1 MLRLV
6 ASLAAVAFASLPA
19 ANAQRSTGQS
29 SLYFPGDGRTW
40 ESVSP
45 QQAGWHREHLDS
57 ALDYAGT
64 VDSTAVVAVHNGRI
78 LAERYWSPG
87 TVPRIGSTP
96 EGWPIEDVASL
107 QKSIVSLLVGI
118 AVDRRLVQR
127 EASVAK
133 YLGAGWSRAPIEAEA
148 KITVNHLL
156 TMTSGL
162 TEPGLEYEVPAGSLW
177 FYNTA
182 AYSQLIKV
190 MTSVAGKE
198 PNRFTAEWLTT
209 RMAMTDTRWVL
220 RQGVGAGAA
229 VNPYGLVTTARDL
242 ARVGILV
249 LTAGMWQG
257 ERIVSESYIR
267 EAVRPSQPLNA
278 SYGLLWYVNQ
288 HQAPAGIQP
297 ILSVSA
303 APTDLVAAFGA
314 GQRRVYVVPSLR
326 LVVVRLGAASPR
338 FDEEFLPR
346 VMKAAPT
353 R

>member
-1 MLRLV
+1 
-6 ASLAAVAFASLPA
+6 
-19 ANAQRSTGQS
+19 
-29 SLYFPGDGRTW
+29 
-40 ESVSP
+40 VSP
-45 QQAGWHREHLDS
+45 QQAGWDRGNLDS

-64 VDSTAVVAVHNGRI
+64 VDSSAVVVVHDGRI
-78 LAERYWSPG
+78 LAERYWSPV
-87 TVPRIGSTP
+87 TVPRIASTP
-96 EGWPIEDVASL
+96 EAWPIEDVASL
-107 QKSIVSLLVGI
+107 QKSIVSVLIGI
-118 AVDRRLVQR
+118 AVDHRLVQR
-127 EASVAK
+127 DAPVSR
-133 YLGAGWSRAPIEAEA
+133 YLGAGWSRASVEAEA
-148 KITVNHLL
+148 AITVNHLL

-162 TEPGLEYEVPAGSLW
+162 TEPGLEVEAPAGRRW

-190 MTSVAGKE
+190 LTSVTGKE
-198 PNRFTAEWLTT
+198 PNGFTAEWLTT
-209 RMAMTDTRWVL
+209 RMAMKDTRWVL

-229 VNPYGLVTTARDL
+229 VNAYGLATTARDL

-249 LTAGMWQG
+249 LAGGMWQG
-257 ERIVSESYIR
+257 ERIVSESYLR
-267 EAVRPSQPLNA
+267 EAVRPSQALNA

-288 HQAPAGIQP
+288 HQAPAGGVQP

-326 LVVVRLGAASPR
+326 LVVVRLGAAAPR

>member
-1 MLRLV
+1 
-6 ASLAAVAFASLPA
+6 
-19 ANAQRSTGQS
+19 
-29 SLYFPGDGRTW
+29 
-40 ESVSP
+40 
-45 QQAGWHREHLDS
+45 
-57 ALDYAGT
+57 
-64 VDSTAVVAVHNGRI
+64 
-78 LAERYWSPG
+78 
-87 TVPRIGSTP
+87 
-96 EGWPIEDVASL
+96 
-107 QKSIVSLLVGI
+107 
-118 AVDRRLVQR
+118 
-127 EASVAK
+127 
-133 YLGAGWSRAPIEAEA
+133 
-148 KITVNHLL
+148 
-156 TMTSGL
+156 MTSGL
-162 TEPGLEYEVPAGSLW
+162 TEPGLEYEVPAGSRW

-198 PNRFTAEWLTT
+198 PNGFTAEWLTT

-257 ERIVSESYIR
+257 ERMVSESHIR

-326 LVVVRLGAASPR
+326 LVVVRLGTASPR

-346 VMKAAPT
+346 VMRAAPT